1 MLAAYIDSSQV
12 LGHSLYI
19 SSFLRLQDES
29 SSITPRLFE
38 CSNQTGRFIATEIT
52 NYNQDDLDE
61 DDVMLLDIW
70 DQVNVGMVFSLH
82 NCAYPFQTTRN
93 HTANMFCQ
101 VYLWI
106 GKGANDKEKHDA
118 VLTAQEYL
126 KSHPAGRDLDTPI
139 LVVKQGF
146 EPPTFTG
153 WFHAWDSQKWS
164 VSMTGV
170 SAWQFTSQAY
180 GIVNNFFSLF

>member
-70 DQVNVGMVFSLH
+70 DQVNVGVVFSSQL
-82 NCAYPFQTTRN
+82 CIPFSD
-93 HTANMFCQ
+93 H
-101 VYLWI
+101 
-106 GKGANDKEKHDA
+106 
-118 VLTAQEYL
+118 
-126 KSHPAGRDLDTPI
+126 
-139 LVVKQGF
+139 
-146 EPPTFTG
+146 
-153 WFHAWDSQKWS
+153 
-164 VSMTGV
+164 
-170 SAWQFTSQAY
+170 
-180 GIVNNFFSLF
+180 